1 MASDA
6 RERILA
12 ALRHLLNSGGLP
24 AVTLEAV
31 AAQAG
36 VSKGGLLYHFP
47 SKSHLLLGLLEQ
59 IRDTVVVDM
68 DRQSAA
74 VGGAQAYLQYAI
86 PTDDEGFFTSL
97 IAAVRTGTGPDA
109 GSDTG
114 PDTGSLP
121 ETEDRAA
128 RLLVE
133 IFTAWEAPMRA
144 EIGDPVQAELI
155 KLVGNG
161 IYLSAIAGLPLP
173 DSDLLAAVFDRV
185 LAR

>member
-12 ALRHLLNSGGLP
+12 ALRHLLSTGGLP
-24 AVTLEAV
+24 VVTLEAV

-68 DRQSAA
+68 DRQSAV

-97 IAAVRTGTGPDA
+97 IAAVRTGSGPDA
-109 GSDTG
+109 GAD
-114 PDTGSLP
+114 P

-133 IFTAWEAPMRA
+133 IFAAWEAPMRA
-144 EIGDPVQAELI
+144 EIADPVQAELI

>member
-6 RERILA
+6 RERILT
-12 ALRHLLNSGGLP
+12 ALRHLLSSGGLS

-47 SKSHLLLGLLEQ
+47 SKADLLLGLLAQ
-59 IRDTVVVDM
+59 VRDTIVADM
-68 DRQSAA
+68 ERQSAA
-74 VGGAQAYLQYAI
+74 VGGAAAYLQYSI
-86 PTDDEGFFTSL
+86 PTQDEGFFTSL
-97 IAAVRTGTGPDA
+97 IAAVRTGSGPDYGLDA
-109 GSDTG
+109 GTAAG
-114 PDTGSLP
+114 
-121 ETEDRAA
+121 DRAA

-144 EIGDPVQAELI
+144 EVTDPVQAELI
-155 KLVGNG
+155 RLVGNG
-161 IYLSAIAGLPLP
+161 VYLTAVAGLPLP
-173 DSDLLAAVFDRV
+173 EPELLAAVFDRV

>member
-12 ALRHLLNSGGLP
+12 ALRHLLSTGGLP

-59 IRDTVVVDM
+59 VKDNVIADM
-68 DRQSAA
+68 DQQSAA
-74 VGGAQAYLQYAI
+74 VGGAQAYLQYSI
-86 PTDDEGFFTSL
+86 PTEDEGFFTSL

-109 GSDTG
+109 GAD
-114 PDTGSLP
+114 P

-144 EIGDPVQAELI
+144 EIDDPVQAELI

>member
-12 ALRHLLNSGGLP
+12 ALRHLLSTGGLQT
-24 AVTLEAV
+24 VTLEAV

-47 SKSHLLLGLLEQ
+47 TKSHLLLGLLAQ
-59 IRDTVVVDM
+59 IRDTVVIDM

-74 VGGAQAYLQYAI
+74 VGGAQAYLQYSI

-97 IAAVRTGTGPDA
+97 IAAVRTGTGSEAAADR
-109 GSDTG
+109 
-114 PDTGSLP
+114 

-133 IFTAWEAPMRA
+133 IFAAWEAPMRA
-144 EIGDPVQAELI
+144 EIDDPVQAELI

-185 LAR
+185 LRR

>member
-12 ALRHLLNSGGLP
+12 ALRHLLNTGGLP
-24 AVTLEAV
+24 SVTLEAV

-59 IRDTVVVDM
+59 IRDNVVADM
-68 DRQSAA
+68 DQQTAA
-74 VGGAQAYLQYAI
+74 VGGAQAYLQYSI
-86 PTDDEGFFTSL
+86 PTQDEGFFTSL
-97 IAAVRTGTGPDA
+97 IAAVRTGTEGGFEAD
-109 GSDTG
+109 
-114 PDTGSLP
+114 PDTG
-121 ETEDRAA
+121 ERAA
-128 RLLVE
+128 RLLAD

-144 EIGDPVQAELI
+144 EVDDPVQAELI

-161 IYLSAIAGLPLP
+161 IYLSAVAGLPLP